1 MAIAA
6 DFAIGCIGQGVHRW
20 FEHGNIGI
28 AMRAHDTGVVGARTE
43 GFVNGKIATTSVPLF
58 PELISQRP
66 PNCLTLSRMPCM
78 PTPTFNPDE
87 ELTGAGRPL
96 PSSWISTRT
105 SRSSRVMRMLAVRL
119 PE

>member
-1 MAIAA
+1 
-6 DFAIGCIGQGVHRW
+6 
-20 FEHGNIGI
+20 
-28 AMRAHDTGVVGARTE
+28 MRAHDTGILGAGTE
-43 GFVNGKIATTSVPLF
+43 GSVNGKIATTAVPLF

-66 PNCLTLSRMPCM
+66 PNCRTLSRMPCM
-78 PTPTFNPDE
+78 PTPAFNPNE

-105 SRSSRVMRMLAVRL
+105 SRSSRAMRMRAVGL